1 MKKKNYSRKD
11 KKNKSKVSKKYQK
24 LLKITKF
31 LIKFNLFSIPLYLII
46 LTGAT
51 WPALMRVTEGIS
63 FSLLRF
69 IGVDAS
75 VSGGF
80 IVVPVI
86 NGNFAATVSWDSTG
100 WKSILAFFALVF
112 ATEFPLRKKL
122 IGMLFIPVIYFVNIL
137 RIVFM
142 FFFVSRYDVAYYN
155 LLHATLWSWGLIITI
170 FVLWAAWM
178 KYVK

>member
-1 MKKKNYSRKD
+1 MKGRKKTNRRNI
-11 KKNKSKVSKKYQK
+11 KKAKQK
-24 LLKITKF
+24 GVEKLAKITRF

-51 WPALMRVTEGIS
+51 WPFLMHLTEGIS
-63 FSLLRF
+63 FSLLQF

-75 VSGGF
+75 VSGDF

-86 NGNFAATVSWDSTG
+86 NGNFAASVSWDSTG
-100 WKSILAFFALVF
+100 WKSMLAFFALLF
-112 ATEFPLRKKL
+112 ATDAAIRKKL
-122 IGMLFIPVIYFVNIL
+122 IGLLFIPVIYFVNIL

-170 FVLWAAWM
+170 FVLWVAWM